1 MFLLNFVNFI
11 CQWDKN
17 CTTKEKCKTS
27 NKTVLSALLALQSK
41 SNLASLLIG
50 DYLNSTGL
58 GENHI
63 VTVYYATLPTPHTL
77 SDTHMICEA

>member
-1 MFLLNFVNFI
+1 MIAKRYKKNTPLELGTEKRAFIFIPKMFLLNFVNFI
-11 CQWDKN
+11 CQWDKI
-17 CTTKEKCKTS
+17 CTTKDKHKTS

-58 GENHI
+58 G
-63 VTVYYATLPTPHTL
+63 
-77 SDTHMICEA
+77 